1 MTDSLV
7 NVAAQQRMTPD
18 DYAVTAIAGDFA
30 ERGPLAFESFLSG
43 YYAESIRIIRDAH
56 LTDCTAGHGD
66 PCATC
71 EAIRAGLTGIH
82 AEQRATDPKAAS

>member
-1 MTDSLV
+1 MTDSPV
-7 NVAAQQRMTPD
+7 NVAAQERMTPD

-43 YYAESIRIIRDAH
+43 YYAESIRIIHDAH
-56 LTDCTAGHGD
+56 LTDCAAGHGA

-71 EAIRAGLTGIH
+71 QAIRAGLIGIH
-82 AEQRATDPKAAS
+82 AEQHVTYPRAAS

>member
-1 MTDSLV
+1 MTKSPV

-43 YYAESIRIIRDAH
+43 YYAESIRIIHEAH
-56 LTDCTAGHGD
+56 LTDCTARHGD

-71 EAIRAGLTGIH
+71 DAVRAGLTGIR
-82 AEQRATDPKAAS
+82 AEQRATAPRAAS